1 MLHVRYAQ
9 LKRRMWIALLML
21 GVVLG
26 GGTLGYWVIG
36 LSLLEAFYQTV
47 TIVSTVGFSE
57 LFPHRTGPLVFTIV
71 LILVG
76 VGTVVYALGVLL
88 EAVIE
93 GDLFDIWGR
102 HRMEKR
108 INQLDNH
115 VIVCGFG
122 RVGRSIARHLSA
134 GNDRFVIVD
143 EDAQRLDGTGY
154 LTIAGDATDDDILR
168 QAGIERARA
177 LVAATST
184 DTVNVYLSLSGRAL
198 RPDLFIVARA
208 RDTESESKLFRAGAN
223 RVINPQAI
231 GGTRVAAMLMQPHV
245 SEFLD
250 VVTHGDEIEFR
261 LGEVTLGRGSSL
273 AGRSLREARLR
284 EDTGA
289 LVLAIRGVDGQFQTN
304 PGPDTL
310 ISDGDVLIAIGTE
323 AQLESLLALS
333 QRTGPLAGT

>member
-1 MLHVRYAQ
+1 MRFSQ
-9 LKRRMWIALLML
+9 LKRRVGIALLAL
-21 GVVLG
+21 SLVLG
-26 GGTLGYWVIG
+26 GGTLGYWIVG
-36 LSLLEAFYQTV
+36 LSPLDALYQTV
-47 TIVSTVGFSE
+47 TTVSTVGFRE
-57 LFPHRTGPLVFTIV
+57 LYPHTTGPKVFTIV

-76 VGTVVYALGVLL
+76 VGTVLYAFGVIL

-93 GDLFDIWGR
+93 GDLLDIWGR
-102 HRMEKR
+102 HRMDNR
-108 INQLDNH
+108 IGQLADH

-122 RVGRSIARHLSA
+122 RVGRAVTRHLAA
-134 GNDRFVIVD
+134 GNEQFVVVD
-143 EDAQRLDGTGY
+143 QDAQRLDGSGY
-154 LTIAGDATDDDILR
+154 LTIVGDATDDDVLR

-208 RDTESESKLFRAGAN
+208 RDSESEPKLVRAGAD
-223 RVINPQAI
+223 RVINPQGI
-231 GGTRVAAMLMQPHV
+231 GGRRVAAMLMQPHV

-261 LGEVTLGRGSSL
+261 LGEVTLGQGSSL
-273 AGRSLREARLR
+273 AGRSLRDAKLR

-289 LVLAIRGVDGQFQTN
+289 LVLALRAADGQFQTN
-304 PGPDTL
+304 PSPDTL

-323 AQLESLLALS
+323 AQLESLVALAQPGQAAS
-333 QRTGPLAGT
+333 